1 VLISTRLRGK
11 IMSKI
16 LEIGIALT
24 FFSVFHFLFAIGF
37 ATHFGGLFQS
47 LIISNVTFGT
57 CFLIV
62 AFYIVTKKG

>member
-1 VLISTRLRGK
+1 MIKTILNVLF
-11 IMSKI
+11 
-16 LEIGIALT
+16 ALA

-62 AFYIVTKKG
+62 AFYIIFKRGK